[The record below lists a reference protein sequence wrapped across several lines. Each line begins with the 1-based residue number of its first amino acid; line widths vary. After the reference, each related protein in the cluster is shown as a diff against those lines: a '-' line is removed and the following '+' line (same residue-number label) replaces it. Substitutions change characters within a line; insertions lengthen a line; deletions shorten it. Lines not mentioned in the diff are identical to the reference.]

1 MVPQQQ
7 QPPFP
12 VAIPTLPVQGIVPHP
27 SYVLPVSQASTR
39 DSSPSN
45 SDYSSPLPSPLLKKK
60 VLTTKETDSSS
71 EDNDRGKAVG
81 CTVAVAI
88 ESWISES
95 CYVKASKISIV

>member
-1 MVPQQQ
+1 MWSQQPMVSQQQ

-12 VAIPTLPVQGIVPHP
+12 VAIPTLPVQAIVPHP

-45 SDYSSPLPSPLLKKK
+45 SDYSSPLPSPLLRKK
-60 VLTTKETDSSS
+60 VVTTKETDSSS

-95 CYVKASKISIV
+95 C